1 MMENPH
7 AYRLVMNSYLSCPYD
22 LVSSKESLQCAKRI
36 SLQNF
41 INNVIKAFF
50 SKLRK
55 EHHVLALLKMVDTY
69 RRELKRSVFA
79 STLEYTIAL
88 ATITDHFL
96 QITCDYI
103 NESNQ
108 TYVECESGLIIS
120 QYNGDQ
126 YSVKKLLTEV
136 DEELALLYAKEV
148 CVELQ
153 KSSRCLP
160 DVIELIDMMNGDRHL
175 YFPSKDGSD
184 QSDFIYY
191 SRPLVEKEINLICS

>member
-1 MMENPH
+1 MENLH
-7 AYRLVMNSYLSCPYD
+7 AYRLLMNSYLSCPYD
-22 LVSSKESLQCAKRI
+22 LVRSKESLQCAKKI

-41 INNVIKAFF
+41 INNVINGFF
-50 SKLRK
+50 SKSCK

-69 RRELKRSVFA
+69 RRDLKRSVFD
-79 STLEYTIAL
+79 STMEYTIAL

-103 NESNQ
+103 EEGNH
-108 TYVECESGLIIS
+108 TYVEHDKGLIIN
-120 QYNGDQ
+120 QYNEDQ

-136 DEELALLYAKEV
+136 DEELSLLYAKEV

-153 KSSRCLP
+153 KSFRCLP
-160 DVIELIDMMNGDRHL
+160 DVIELIDMMNGERHL

-191 SRPLVEKEINLICS
+191 SRPLVEKEINRICS

>member
-1 MMENPH
+1 M
-7 AYRLVMNSYLSCPYD
+7 
-22 LVSSKESLQCAKRI
+22 
-36 SLQNF
+36 
-41 INNVIKAFF
+41 
-50 SKLRK
+50 
-55 EHHVLALLKMVDTY
+55 
-69 RRELKRSVFA
+69 
-79 STLEYTIAL
+79 EYTIAL

-103 NESNQ
+103 DEGNQ
-108 TYVECESGLIIS
+108 TYVERDNGLIIN

-136 DEELALLYAKEV
+136 DEELSLLYAKEV

-191 SRPLVEKEINLICS
+191 SRPLVEKEINRICS

>member
-1 MMENPH
+1 MENPH

-22 LVSSKESLQCAKRI
+22 LVRSKESLQCAKRI

-41 INNVIKAFF
+41 INSVIKGFF
-50 SKLRK
+50 SKPRK

-69 RRELKRSVFA
+69 RRDLKRSVFD
-79 STLEYTIAL
+79 STMEYTIAL
-88 ATITDHFL
+88 ATLTDHFL

-103 NESNQ
+103 EEGNQ
-108 TYVECESGLIIS
+108 THVERDNGLIIN
-120 QYNGDQ
+120 QYNGNQ

-136 DEELALLYAKEV
+136 DEELSLIYAKEV

-153 KSSRCLP
+153 KSFRCLP

-175 YFPSKDGSD
+175 YFPSEDGND

-191 SRPLVEKEINLICS
+191 SRPLVEKEINRICS